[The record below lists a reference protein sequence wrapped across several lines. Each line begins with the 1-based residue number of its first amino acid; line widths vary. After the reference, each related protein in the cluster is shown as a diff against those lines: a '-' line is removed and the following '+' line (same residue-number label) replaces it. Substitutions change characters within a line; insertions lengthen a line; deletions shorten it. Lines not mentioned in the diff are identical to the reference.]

1 MAETAAKELG
11 NVLNDP
17 EEPLTAEVEETA
29 VGVAGCLK
37 NVLRGASGSTTD
49 DSSFL
54 KVIES

>member
-29 VGVAGCLK
+29 VGIAGCLK
-37 NVLRGASGSTTD
+37 NVLKGASGSTTEN
-49 DSSFL
+49 SSFS
-54 KVIES
+54 KVM

>member
-37 NVLRGASGSTTD
+37 SVLKGASVSATE
-49 DSSFL
+49 DSLFA
-54 KVIES
+54 KVK